1 MPSHNRDPWVF
12 AAFFLLFVFGGP
24 AGFCLASDAI
34 TIDVGSVYASNS
46 GSGVDPSLVHIQGK
60 LEYMFGYSSYKL
72 LDRKRQKLSEGE
84 RKEFELPDKRS
95 MRIKLLSVEGKKV
108 RLYVRIE
115 EKGNKL
121 LGTTLGLSRGGM
133 VLVGGPVHE
142 SGVLIFLISA
152 D

>member
-1 MPSHNRDPWVF
+1 MPSRSLDPRAF
-12 AAFFLLFVFGGP
+12 AALFLLLVFGGP
-24 AGFCLASDAI
+24 AGFCLASDTI

-46 GSGVDPSLVHIQGK
+46 GNEKDPSLIHIQGK
-60 LEYMFGYSSYKL
+60 LEHMFDYSSYRL
-72 LDRKRQKLSEGE
+72 LDRKRQKFSEGE

-95 MRIKLLSVEGKKV
+95 MRIKLLSVEGKKI
-108 RLYVRIE
+108 RLYVRIQ
-115 EKGNKL
+115 EKGKKL

-133 VLVGGPVHE
+133 VLVGGPAHE

>member
-1 MPSHNRDPWVF
+1 M
-12 AAFFLLFVFGGP
+12 AADTI
-24 AGFCLASDAI
+24 A
-34 TIDVGSVYASNS
+34 IDVGSVYASNT
-46 GSGVDPSLVHIQGK
+46 GNEIDPSLIHIQGK
-60 LEYMFGYSSYKL
+60 LGYMFDYSSYKL

-84 RKEFELPDKRS
+84 REEFELPDKRS

-115 EKGNKL
+115 EKGKKL